1 MTSEERQTEG
11 RTAGVLVVD
20 DERTLRF
27 TLAES
32 LRDEGYRAYEA
43 ADGSEAFA
51 ALRENDIDAVLLDM
65 RLKESGEDGLTI
77 LKSIKKDY
85 PEVEVIMMTAYG
97 RFDHAVEATKSGCYQ
112 FVGKPFQL
120 DQIKM
125 VVRGAL
131 ENTSLRKEVEVLR
144 RGSRGRFPTDRIV
157 GESRGFRE
165 VLDTVEKV
173 ARSRTTVLLTGETG
187 TGKEV
192 VARALHR
199 DSDVASGPFVAV
211 NCSAV
216 PENLLES
223 ELFGYEKGAFTDAK
237 SRKKGMFELADR
249 GTLFLDEIGDMAAG
263 IQSKLLRVLE
273 TGTFKRLGG
282 TGDIA
287 ADVRVVAATNKD
299 LKKEVAEGR
308 FREDL
313 YYRLAV
319 IPIAIPP
326 LRERTEA
333 ILPLATF
340 FLDHLNKEMGRS
352 VTGFTGEAERALLS
366 YRWPGNVRELRNVVE
381 RAVLLSPGP
390 VIEASGLPR
399 EVLAAEGAPPPPVA
413 ATPAEGAVWTLA
425 DAERYAI
432 QLALKRFEGNKTRAA
447 EALGVSRQTLRA
459 KVKDYGLAEGPAED

>member
-1 MTSEERQTEG
+1 MSTDEKTVESRE
-11 RTAGVLVVD
+11 AGILVVD

-27 TLAES
+27 TLSEALS
-32 LRDEGYRAYEA
+32 DEGYRTYEA
-43 ADGSEAFA
+43 ADGADAFTH
-51 ALRENDIDAVLLDM
+51 LREQSIDVVLLDM

-97 RFDHAVEATKSGCYQ
+97 KFDHAVEATKSGCYQ

-120 DQIKM
+120 DQIKA
-125 VVRGAL
+125 VVRGAM
-131 ENTSLRKEVEVLR
+131 ENAALRREVEVLR
-144 RGSRGRFPTDRIV
+144 RGSRMRFPTDRVV
-157 GESRGFRE
+157 GEAPGIQR
-165 VLDTVEKV
+165 VLDTVGKV
-173 ARSRTTVLLTGETG
+173 APSRTTVLLTGETG

-192 VARALHR
+192 IARAIHEA
-199 DSDVASGPFVAV
+199 SDVARGPFVAV

-237 SRKKGMFELADR
+237 ARKKGMFELAHH

-263 IQSKLLRVLE
+263 IQSKLLRILE
-273 TGTFKRLGG
+273 TGSFKRLGG
-282 TGDIA
+282 TGEIEVQ
-287 ADVRVVAATNKD
+287 VRVVAATNKN
-299 LKKEVAEGR
+299 LRREVAEGR

-319 IPIAIPP
+319 IPIEIPP
-326 LRERTEA
+326 LRDRKQD
-333 ILPLATF
+333 IPLLAGY
-340 FLDHLNKEMGRS
+340 FLEHLNREMGRT
-352 VTGFTGEAERALLS
+352 VEGFTTEAEDLLKN

-381 RAVLLSPGP
+381 RAVLLSSGP
-390 VIEASGLPR
+390 RIEASGLPL
-399 EVLAAEGAPPPPVA
+399 EVLAPAAPSGSAPRDL
-413 ATPAEGAVWTLA
+413 PADEPWSLA

-432 QLALKRFEGNKTRAA
+432 QLALRRFEGNKTRAA

-459 KVKDYGLAEGPAED
+459 KIKDYGLDESGDS